1 MKLLNAIRM
10 GGAEIL
16 PLVEGGKG
24 VSISNGISSG
34 HWAAAGGIGTFSAVN
49 ADSFDAAG
57 RRIPQTY
64 HGRTR
69 TERHEELVAYAI
81 KGALTQARRAYELA
95 SGAGRIHANILWE
108 MGAAERIITEVLEQA
123 RGIIAGITCGA
134 GMPYRL
140 SDIAARFEVY
150 YYPIIS
156 SARAFNALWKR
167 AYHKTAE
174 LLGGVVYEDPWL
186 AGGHNGLSNSEDP
199 TRPENPYPRVV
210 ALRKVM
216 REYGL
221 HQTPIIMAGGV
232 WWLDEWEDWIDNPEL
247 GPVAFQ
253 FGTRPLLTRESP
265 VSEAWKKK
273 LLTLNAGDV
282 FLNRF
287 SPTGFYSSAVNN
299 GFIQEL
305 RERNERQVAYS
316 PEPIGDA
323 WKRKL
328 LTLKKGDIF
337 LNHFSPTGFYSS
349 AVNNGF
355 IQELRD
361 RNDRQ
366 AAYSPE
372 PIGEHVAEYGVGP
385 RKRPVYL
392 TPADLE
398 QVRGWEAQGF
408 TEAMRTPDSSLIFVT
423 PAKAREITADQIG
436 CMGCLSQCR
445 FSNWAQHEAEH
456 TTGKRPDPRSF
467 CIQKTLQDIAHDDT
481 PETVER
487 NLMFSGH
494 NGFRFARDPFY
505 SNGFIPTVKQL
516 VERIL
521 TGR

>member
-24 VSISNGISSG
+24 VSISNGITSG

-123 RGIIAGITCGA
+123 KGIIAGITCGA

-140 SDIAARFEVY
+140 SDIAARFGVH

-221 HQTPIIMAGGV
+221 HATPIIMAGGV

-316 PEPIGDA
+316 PEPIG
-323 WKRKL
+323 
-328 LTLKKGDIF
+328 
-337 LNHFSPTGFYSS
+337 
-349 AVNNGF
+349 
-355 IQELRD
+355 
-361 RNDRQ
+361 
-366 AAYSPE
+366 
-372 PIGEHVAEYGVGP
+372 EHVAEYGVGP

-392 TPADLE
+392 TPADLD
-398 QVRGWEAQGF
+398 QVRAWEAQGF

-445 FSNWAQHEAEH
+445 FSNWSQHEAEH

-481 PETVER
+481 PETVEH